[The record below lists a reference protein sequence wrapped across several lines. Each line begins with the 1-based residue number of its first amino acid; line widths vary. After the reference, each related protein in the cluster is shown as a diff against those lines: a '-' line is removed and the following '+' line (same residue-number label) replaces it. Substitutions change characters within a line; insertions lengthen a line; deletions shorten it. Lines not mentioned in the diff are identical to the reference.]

1 MNNIPQD
8 NFAQETLAPGI
19 LAKHALLLRVFAV
32 AQIDRAVLGQSAA
45 MAAIQAVNADTVV
58 QDLTCVD
65 LKKRLLADGQI
76 LVWKE

>member
-8 NFAQETLAPGI
+8 NFAQETLAPSI
-19 LAKHALLLRVFAV
+19 LAKHALLLRVFDV
-32 AQIDRAVLGQSAA
+32 AWTDRAVLGQSAA
-45 MAAIQAVNADTVV
+45 TAAIQAVNADTAV

-65 LKKRLLADGQI
+65 FKKCLLADGQI